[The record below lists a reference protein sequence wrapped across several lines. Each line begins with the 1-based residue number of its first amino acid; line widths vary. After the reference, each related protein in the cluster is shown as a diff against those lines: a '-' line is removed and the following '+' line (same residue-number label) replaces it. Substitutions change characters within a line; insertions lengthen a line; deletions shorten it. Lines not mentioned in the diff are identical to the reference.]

1 MELNKDNLDDRI
13 NKAFCLHLD
22 GCTADNVAALN
33 AVLADDE
40 NATPKEVDVAVN
52 TLKAVMDGL
61 GFVNADNNNTAGDNI
76 NATDGTETTPVGDG
90 TAPPKT
96 GDAGLMVLMPLK
108 TGRWLFSKGNN
119 RKE

>member
-1 MELNKDNLDDRI
+1 MSTEREKQAEQATLNGL
-13 NKAFCLHLD
+13 
-22 GCTADNVAALN
+22 
-33 AVLADDE
+33 VL
-40 NATPKEVDVAVN
+40 VDS
-52 TLKAVMDGL
+52 G
-61 GFVNADNNNTAGDNI
+61 NNNTAGDNI

-90 TAPPKT
+90 TAPPQT